1 MRLKPCLLGLALL
14 VVAPAFGQTIYKC
27 PSATPGAPPVIQ
39 QMTCS
44 LQGGGE
50 MMEVKPLKASGA
62 GGLREGEKDMLSK
75 TSPNLMLKTLEK
87 DLVKAQGE
95 ADAAKEKA
103 DVAQKKADDARRAE
117 QPYRR

>member
-1 MRLKPCLLGLALL
+1 MRLKPCFLGLALL
-14 VVAPAFGQTIYKC
+14 TAAPAFGQTIYKC
-27 PSATPGAPPVIQ
+27 PSATLDAPPIIQ
-39 QMTCS
+39 QMPCS
-44 LQGGGE
+44 PTGGGE

-103 DVAQKKADDARRAE
+103 NMAQRKADDARRA
-117 QPYRR
+117 QQLYRR